1 MKMWSR
7 TEYSF
12 KIEFE
17 EIGLPENLIHRRG
30 SSLYG
35 ATEEGLLIV
44 GREELMPFPG
54 VDEYIGNFIRKHLI
68 NRKFKD
74 HESWTWRYNRFIVSV
89 GEEPPLPE
97 WVYDHHEIATTITV
111 EIITYNDEEKE
122 FNYD

>member
-1 MKMWSR
+1 MKMWSH
-7 TEYSF
+7 TNHSF
-12 KIEFE
+12 RIEFE

-68 NRKFKD
+68 NIKFKD
-74 HESWTWRYNRFIVSV
+74 HESWNWRYNRFTVMV
-89 GEEPPLPE
+89 GYEPPLPK
-97 WVYDHHEIATTITV
+97 WVYKHHEIATTITV
-111 EIITYNDEEKE
+111 DIITKSYEEKE
-122 FNYD
+122 FNHD